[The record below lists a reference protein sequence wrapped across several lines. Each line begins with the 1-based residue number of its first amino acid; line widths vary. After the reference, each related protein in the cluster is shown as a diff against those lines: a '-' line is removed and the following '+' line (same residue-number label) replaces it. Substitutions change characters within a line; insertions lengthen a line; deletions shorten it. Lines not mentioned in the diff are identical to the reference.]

1 MANNNNS
8 PIAITGLA
16 CRFPGDG
23 KNLSQFWD
31 SLCNGK
37 SAWTP
42 IPKTRFSPDALSAS
56 IPQGGHFLQEDISL
70 FDSNFFRI
78 PRTEARA
85 MDPQQRLMLEVV
97 YEALEAGGYP
107 LEGLAG
113 TATGVYM
120 GQFTSDYKE
129 LVCRDAESAIPF
141 SVTGL
146 QTTSL
151 SNRIS
156 WLFDLKGPSL
166 TMDTACSSSLVALHL
181 ACQSL
186 RAGESQMAI
195 VGGCNLMISPDM
207 FMFEAGQGFLSPD
220 GKCKTFDQSANGY
233 GRGEGFAA
241 VIVKPLDLAIAD
253 GDPIRAVIR
262 GTAANQDGKTKGF
275 TQPSSEA
282 QASLISSVYRSA
294 GLKFDGTGYVE
305 AHGTG
310 TQAGDFEE
318 TTALA
323 KTIAATCSQGKKLI
337 VGSVKPNIG
346 HLEAA
351 AGLAGVMKS
360 VMMLETGMI
369 PPNLYYNN
377 PNPKI
382 RFDDHHLQVPTAVMP
397 WPNEGLRRISV
408 NSFGYGGSNAH
419 VILDDAYSYLDQHRL
434 RGHHITKFTQL
445 NGTSDTW
452 DKPSSSFCRVF
463 PISSHDK
470 DGLGRVKRALA
481 KYLAVKSNQLRSMRD
496 RSSFLDD
503 LAFTLSDRRSNLQ
516 WKAYFI
522 ASSLEDLLAALA
534 ADNTTLPTRPSSRKP
549 RLGFVFTGQGAQW
562 AGMGMDLMQYRV
574 FRDSIEAAD
583 RYLQHEL
590 GCTWSA
596 CEELKKGKST
606 SRLRMPQYSQGLCT
620 VLQVGLVE
628 LLESWG
634 IRPVAVVGHS
644 SGEIAAAYC
653 QGSISR
659 EDAWRVAYFRGVVSS
674 KLKTCGIDGSMMA
687 VGISPEGA
695 GELIQQLAPK
705 KVHLACV
712 NSPASVTLSG
722 DADAIDVVYDALRER
737 GVFVRKLQVDV
748 AYHSPH
754 MQLVARDYW
763 KTIADVSTKFSSGT
777 CNMYSSVT
785 RELVQPGEIVPAY
798 WVRNLVSPVQFATA
812 VQQLVTNEKSLDL
825 LIEVG
830 PHAALQGP
838 STQSLQNIGI
848 TDLPYHSVLLR
859 NQSGVETALNLAGSL
874 SAQGYPVR
882 FQEFNHT
889 KRRTPQPLVDLPAY
903 PWNHSQSH
911 WAETRVA
918 KEYRLRSLPYNSLLG
933 ALTPGFVTGERVWT
947 HRIRLSKQTWIQ
959 DHKIQ
964 GTVFYPAAGF
974 IASAIEAA
982 LLSSDASRAAASFR
996 LRNIHLNAALGIDEG
1011 EEVEYSVSLRPCLS
1025 DTQETSLWNEFNIA
1039 SCRGDGAL
1047 VRHCS
1052 GLVMVE
1058 YDSSIAREM
1067 EEQLTL
1073 GNGEMTDANL
1083 SAVDDDIFYKSLS
1096 DVGFH
1101 YGPSFQ
1107 NATDIR
1113 AGAGRGYG
1121 TIHIPDLGLDMT
1133 PRPHVIH
1140 PATLDAIFHL
1150 IFGALTGS
1158 PDGMTQLMVPKT
1170 IDEVVIAAN
1179 IPYQAGTQLKGFS
1192 DITSRGF
1199 REVIAELIIGDGPA
1213 NTPAVKISGLC
1224 LQEVG
1229 GHTESLDAQSA
1240 RNICSSL
1247 FWKPSINF
1255 LPYQDQE
1262 KVIKEVCAKPR
1273 VDLQKTDFAEST
1285 EAQASVQTYQA
1296 LSELIKLLHHCNP
1309 SLSISEAF
1317 TLSTTRPI
1325 LSHLPDLVDVLKT
1338 ANCTIWCADE
1348 LARQVAEENCH
1359 ESKDIQIELQNLSQ
1373 SIPQT
1378 GAPLPT
1384 TDLIIMNLDSNNSG
1398 DLERLVRNAKELLV
1412 NDGRLC
1418 LIAPDKESE
1427 IAKTRLRSFGLSN
1440 WFKISDFEDAEGKQQ
1455 ALLLGSKSANLANGH
1470 TSPQHDD
1477 EIVIIQGAAPSQAAK
1492 DLSDQLLKCLTG
1504 RGHTAFSVPWDGNT
1518 QSWTG
1523 KPCISLLEVDR
1534 TIMDDP
1540 TETDFERIKNL
1551 ILETTK
1557 TLWVSGQSD
1566 PSSAIVTGLGRTV
1579 RNEEP
1584 GLAFHTLQ
1592 FDLANSQDLNK
1603 IADLILRA
1611 FIDGSEDNEYMIDN
1625 GVIHVSRVLEDDATN
1640 DKLHLLDPLH
1650 NKTISTAVIGQSDQ
1664 PLKLSIQNAG
1674 MLSSVCFDKDLGT
1687 PSTSLEE
1694 DELEIVVKSSS
1705 VSARDVMTVMGQ
1717 LPSTDIGFAAAG
1729 VVLHSGSAV
1738 GQFKPGDRVVVC
1750 HSGALCT
1757 ALTVK
1762 ADSCVL
1768 LPEDVTFDEAAMMPL
1783 THCTAWYALMQRARV
1798 QKGQSILIHTAAGGV
1813 GEAAI
1818 QIAHRVGMEV
1828 MATVES
1834 DAMRK
1839 ILRTTYEIPDDNIF
1853 DVKDSSCVSGV
1864 KRITRGLGADVV
1876 LSSVAGEAMRQAG
1889 QCLSPWGTFVD
1900 ISGNNTPDNTSFD
1913 MGSFPRN
1920 ASFTTVDLQRLAKL
1934 RPDIMRDVMRDSFE
1948 FLRGDDVEKRIAHVP
1963 VFPASQVESTFRS
1976 VATGQHGN
1984 EAVLSF
1990 SDEQVVPYLN
2000 RHELTLNL
2008 DPEAAYVLVGGFGG
2022 LGRGIAK
2029 MLVDIG
2035 ARRLCFLSRS
2045 GAESTGAQ
2053 QVSQYLESRG
2063 VQVLAQACDIAD
2075 PESVRDALETCSQQ
2089 LGRIRGVLQCAMVLR
2104 DALFRNMTHREWTE
2118 SIRPKVQGTW
2128 NLHQNL
2134 PEVDFFVTLGSFT
2147 TIFGNRGQGNYVA
2160 GCAFQD
2166 AVAHYRRA
2174 KGMRAVTID
2183 VGVVRN
2189 AGVLAEQGM
2198 TNTLR
2203 DFEIPYGL
2211 DEHELHNI
2219 IKMAIAGSESGTV
2232 APQMLTGLATGGSA
2246 IAAGVDAWYLSDPKF
2261 AIMEKIGA
2269 GQATGKAQQQ
2279 DTSVHAQLS
2288 AAKSPAEA
2296 ATIVLEGL
2304 MSRVADVLH
2313 TDPSEIDEHRFL
2325 HTYGIDSLVSIQI
2338 VDWALKSCESRIT
2351 VLDVMA
2357 AVPINE
2363 SARKIAAK
2371 SSLAPKVIEVN

>member
-1 MANNNNS
+1 MKSNGVTMAINNNS
-8 PIAITGLA
+8 NLNHRPIAITGLA
-16 CRFPGDG
+16 CRLPGDG

-42 IPKTRFSPDALSAS
+42 IPKTRFNPDALSAS
-56 IPQGGHFLQEDISL
+56 IPKGGHFLREDISL

-78 PRTEARA
+78 PRAEARA

-107 LEGLAG
+107 LEDLAG
-113 TATGVYM
+113 TPTGVYM

-146 QTTSL
+146 QPTSL

-166 TMDTACSSSLVALHL
+166 TMDTA
-181 ACQSL
+181 
-186 RAGESQMAI
+186 
-195 VGGCNLMISPDM
+195 
-207 FMFEAGQGFLSPD
+207 F
-220 GKCKTFDQSANGY
+220 
-233 GRGEGFAA
+233 
-241 VIVKPLDLAIAD
+241 
-253 GDPIRAVIR
+253 IR
-262 GTAANQDGKTKGF
+262 GTAANQDGQTKGF
-275 TQPSSEA
+275 TQPSSDA
-282 QASLISSVYRSA
+282 QASLIRSVYRSA
-294 GLKFDGTGYVE
+294 GLKLDGTAYVE

-318 TTALA
+318 TTALC
-323 KTIAATCSQGKKLI
+323 KTIAATCSRDRKLI

-360 VMMLETGMI
+360 VMMLENGII
-369 PPNLYYNN
+369 PPNIHYNT

-382 RFDDHHLQVPTAVMP
+382 KFDEHHLQVPTTVMP
-397 WPNEGLRRISV
+397 WPSEGLRRISV

-419 VILDDAYSYLDQHRL
+419 IILDDACSFLDQNRL
-434 RGHHITKFTQL
+434 PGNHVTKPSQL
-445 NGTSDTW
+445 NGTSDTL
-452 DKPSSSFCRVF
+452 DKPSPSFSRVF
-463 PISSHDK
+463 PISAHDK
-470 DGLGRVKRALA
+470 DGLGRVKLALA
-481 KYLAVKSNQLRSMRD
+481 EYIIDKSDQLRGMRE

-503 LAFTLSDRRSNLQ
+503 LALTLCERRTHLQ
-516 WKAYFI
+516 WTTFSI
-522 ASSLEDLLAALA
+522 ASSLEDLLAALI
-534 ADNTTLPTRPSSRKP
+534 ADNTTPPTRLSSCKP

-562 AGMGMDLMQYRV
+562 ASMGMDLMQYPV
-574 FRDSIEAAD
+574 FRDSVEAAD
-583 RYLQHEL
+583 RYLQQKL

-596 CEELKKGKST
+596 REELERGKST
-606 SRLRMPQYSQGLCT
+606 SRLRKPQYSQGLCT

-659 EDAWRVAYFRGVVSS
+659 EDAWKVAYFRGVVSS
-674 KLKTCGIDGSMMA
+674 KLKSFGIDGSMMA
-687 VGISPEGA
+687 VGASPEVA
-695 GELIQQLAPK
+695 GEIIKKLAPG

-722 DADAIDVVYDALRER
+722 DSDAIDVVYDGLRER
-737 GVFVRKLQVDV
+737 GIFVRKLQVDV

-763 KTIADVSTKFSSGT
+763 GTIADVSTNLAPGKCT
-777 CNMYSSVT
+777 MYSSVT
-785 RELVQPGEIVPAY
+785 GESVQPGELVPAY
-798 WVRNLVSPVQFATA
+798 WIRNLVSSVQFATA
-812 VQQLVTNEKSLDL
+812 VQQLAANEKSLDL
-825 LIEVG
+825 LVEIG

-838 STQSLQNIGI
+838 STQSLQDIGI
-848 TDLPYHSVLLR
+848 SDLPYRSVLMR
-859 NQSGVETALNLAGSL
+859 NQSGIETALTLAGSL
-874 SAQGYPVR
+874 AAQGYPVNFR
-882 FQEFNHT
+882 DINHT
-889 KRRTPQPLVDLPAY
+889 KTRTPQPLVDLPAY

-982 LLSSDASRAAASFR
+982 LLAADASQTAAGFC
-996 LRNIHLNAALGIDEG
+996 LRNIHLHAALGIDEG

-1025 DTQETSLWNEFNIA
+1025 NTQETSTWSDFNIS

-1052 GLVMVE
+1052 GLVMVD
-1058 YDSSIAREM
+1058 YDSSIAGEL
-1067 EEQLTL
+1067 EEQLAT
-1073 GNGEMTDANL
+1073 GNREMTDANL
-1083 SAVDDDIFYKSLS
+1083 SAVNDDIFYKHLT

-1121 TIHIPDLGLDMT
+1121 TVNIPDFGADTT

-1140 PATLDAIFHL
+1140 PATLDAVFHL
-1150 IFGALTGS
+1150 IFGALMGT
-1158 PDGMTQLMVPKT
+1158 PEGMTQLMVPKT
-1170 IDEVVIAAN
+1170 IDEVVISAK
-1179 IPYQAGTQLKGFS
+1179 IPYEAGAQLKGFS

-1199 REVIAELIIGDGPA
+1199 REVIAELIMGDDTT

-1229 GHTESLDAQSA
+1229 GHAGSLDPQSA
-1240 RNICSSL
+1240 RSICSSL
-1247 FWKPSINF
+1247 SWKPSIK
-1255 LPYQDQE
+1255 LLSPKDQE
-1262 KVIKEVCAKPR
+1262 RVIKEVCAKPS
-1273 VDLQKTDFAEST
+1273 VDLQETDLAAPAETQS
-1285 EAQASVQTYQA
+1285 SVQTYQA
-1296 LSELIKLLHHCNP
+1296 LSELIQLLHHSNP
-1309 SLSISEAF
+1309 GLSISEAF
-1317 TLSTTRPI
+1317 TLSTARPI
-1325 LSHLPDLVDVLKT
+1325 LSRLPGLVDVFKT
-1338 ANCTIWCADE
+1338 ANCTIWCTDE
-1348 LARQVAEENCH
+1348 HARQVAEESYS
-1359 ESKDIQIELQNLSQ
+1359 ESEDVRTEVRDLTQFLSQ
-1373 SIPQT
+1373 PE
-1378 GAPLPT
+1378 APLPT
-1384 TDLIIMNLDSNNSG
+1384 TDLIIMNLESSD
-1398 DLERLVRNAKELLV
+1398 DLERLVRNARELLV
-1412 NDGRLC
+1412 DDGRLC
-1418 LIAPDKESE
+1418 LIVPDSEYE
-1427 IAKTRLRSFGLSN
+1427 IAEMRIRSAGLSN
-1440 WFKISDFEDAEGKQQ
+1440 WFKINDFEDAEGKQL

-1470 TSPQHDD
+1470 ASSQHDD
-1477 EIVIIQGAAPSQAAK
+1477 EIVIIQGPSPSQAAK
-1492 DLSDQLLKCLTG
+1492 DLSDQLLECLASCG
-1504 RGHTAFSVPWDGNT
+1504 RAASSVPWAGNT
-1518 QSWTG
+1518 HSWTG
-1523 KPCISLLEVDR
+1523 KPCISLLEVEH

-1540 TETDFERIKNL
+1540 TEADFERIKNL

-1557 TLWVSGQSD
+1557 TLWVSGQSE
-1566 PSSAIVTGLGRTV
+1566 PSSAIVVGLARSV

-1592 FDLANSQDLNK
+1592 FDQASSQD
-1603 IADLILRA
+1603 ISRTAELILRT
-1611 FIDGSEDNEYMIDN
+1611 FDDDSGDNEYMIDQ
-1625 GVIHVSRVLEDDATN
+1625 GVIHVSRVLEDDAKN
-1640 DKLHLLDPLH
+1640 NKLHLLDPLH
-1650 NKTISTAVIGQSDQ
+1650 NKTISTAVIGQHSQ
-1664 PLKLSIQNAG
+1664 PMKLSVQNAG
-1674 MLSSVCFDKDLGT
+1674 MLSSLCFDKEPGT
-1687 PSTSLEE
+1687 TSISLEE
-1694 DELEIVVKSSS
+1694 DELEIAVKALS
-1705 VSARDVMTVMGQ
+1705 VGARDVMTVMGQ

-1738 GQFKPGDRVVVC
+1738 AQFTPGDRVVVC
-1750 HSGALCT
+1750 QSGALCT

-1762 ADSCVL
+1762 ANSCVL
-1768 LPEDVTFDEAAMMPL
+1768 MPESVTFDEAAMMPL
-1783 THCTAWYALMQRARV
+1783 THCTAWYALVQRARV
-1798 QKGQSILIHTAAGGV
+1798 QKGQSILIHTAGRGV

-1818 QIAHRVGMEV
+1818 QVAQRVGLKI
-1828 MATVES
+1828 MAAVKS
-1834 DAMRK
+1834 DAMREL
-1839 ILRTTYEIPDDNIF
+1839 LRTTYEISDENIF
-1853 DVKDSSCVSGV
+1853 DVKDSSFVSSV
-1864 KRITRGLGADVV
+1864 KRMTRGLGADVV
-1876 LSSVAGEAMRQAG
+1876 LNCVAGEAMRQAA

-1900 ISGNNTPDNTSFD
+1900 IGANNTPENSTSFD

-1934 RPDIMRDVMRDSFE
+1934 RPDIMTDIMRDTLE
-1948 FLRGDDVEKRIAHVP
+1948 FLGGGEVEKRIAHLP

-2000 RHELTLNL
+2000 RHELVLNL
-2008 DPEAAYVLVGGFGG
+2008 DPEAVYVLVGGFGG

-2029 MLVDIG
+2029 MLVDVG
-2035 ARRLCFLSRS
+2035 ARKLYFLSRS
-2045 GAESTGAQ
+2045 GAESPAAQ
-2053 QVSQYLESRG
+2053 KALEYLEGRG
-2063 VQVLAQACDIAD
+2063 VQVRAYTCDIAD

-2166 AVAHYRRA
+2166 AVAHHRRA
-2174 KGMRAVTID
+2174 RGMRAVTID
-2183 VGVVRN
+2183 VGMVRD

-2203 DFEIPYGL
+2203 DFQDPYGL
-2211 DEHELHNI
+2211 DELELHNLV
-2219 IKMAIAGSESGTV
+2219 KMAIAGSGSGA
-2232 APQMLTGLATGGSA
+2232 APPQVLTGLATGGSA
-2246 IAAGVDAWYLSDPKF
+2246 AAAGVDAWYLSDPKF
-2261 AIMEKIGA
+2261 SIMAKIGQAAAGKA
-2269 GQATGKAQQQ
+2269 GQQQEGA
-2279 DTSVHAQLS
+2279 SVHAQLLV
-2288 AAKSPAEA
+2288 AKSPAEA
-2296 ATIVLEGL
+2296 AAVVLEGL
-2304 MSRVADVLH
+2304 MGRVAEVLH

-2351 VLDVMA
+2351 VLDIMA
-2357 AVPINE
+2357 AVPIGE
-2363 SARKIAAK
+2363 TARKIAAK
-2371 SSLAPKVIEVN
+2371 SSLAPKDLDKN